1 MTTQQFTRTV
11 RVPVS
16 VETLFAWHER
26 PGAFT
31 RLSPPWNSPRVLEHV
46 GGIRDGARVTLTVH
60 AGPVPTTWRIVHR
73 DYIANRQFVD
83 VMEQG
88 PFAHWV
94 HTHRFTADG
103 PAASVLEDHIE
114 YALPGGALGDAVGG
128 GVASSTLDRVFAYR
142 HAVMLGDLERHAQFA
157 QLPRKRIAI
166 TGASGFIGSQL
177 SAFLSTGGHEVVRIG
192 RGAVVPG
199 VTDVSW
205 NPERG
210 ELRATDLEGVDTVVH
225 LAGAPI
231 VERWSA
237 AHKRAIRD
245 SRVDGTSLLANTMAK
260 MSQPPRV
267 LVSGSAI
274 GVYGSRADTL
284 LDESSARGNDFLAD
298 VVHAWETTTAPAL
311 RAGIRVMHA
320 RTGIVQ
326 GAAGGALSKQL
337 PLFRAGVGGA
347 LGDGMQFLSPIG
359 LDDVIGALHFCMMR
373 DDIDGAVNIVAPS
386 ALTNNAYT
394 EILARVLARP
404 SIARVPAFVLRAVLG
419 TEMANLTVL
428 ASQRVRPR
436 RLIES
441 GFAFRLPTVESML
454 RFELGLSR

>member
-1 MTTQQFTRTV
+1 M
-11 RVPVS
+11 
-16 VETLFAWHER
+16 
-26 PGAFT
+26 
-31 RLSPPWNSPRVLEHV
+31 LEHI

-73 DYIANRQFVD
+73 DYIPNQQFVD

-103 PAASVLEDHIE
+103 PNASVLEDHID
-114 YALPGGALGDAVGG
+114 YALPGGAVGDALGG
-128 GVASSTLDRVFAYR
+128 AYAASTLARVFAYR
-142 HAVMLGDLERHAQFA
+142 HSLMLGDLARHAQFA
-157 QLPRKRIAI
+157 AQPRKRIAI

-177 SAFLSTGGHEVVRIG
+177 AAFLSTGGHDVVRIG

-199 VTDVSW
+199 VTEVSG

-210 ELRATDLEGVDTVVH
+210 ELRSADLEGVEAVVH
-225 LAGAPI
+225 LAGASI
-231 VERWSA
+231 AERWSA

-245 SRVDGTSLLANTMAK
+245 SRVDGTSLLAHTLAT
-260 MSQPPRV
+260 MSQRPRV
-267 LVSGSAI
+267 LVSGSAV

-284 LDESSARGNDFLAD
+284 LDESSARGDDFLAD
-298 VVHAWETTTAPAL
+298 VVHAWETATAPAL
-311 RAGIRVMHA
+311 RAGIRVVHT

-326 GAAGGALSKQL
+326 GAAGGALPKQL

-347 LGDGMQFLSPIG
+347 LGDGTQFVTPIG

-373 DDIDGAVNIVAPS
+373 DDIDGAVNVVGPS
-386 ALTNNAYT
+386 ALTNHEYT
-394 EILARVLARP
+394 EILGRVLARP
-404 SIARVPAFVLRAVLG
+404 TIARVPAFVLRAVLG

-428 ASQRVRPR
+428 ASQRVAPR